1 MISWTQQGDVTSWD
15 VNYRVTGADSWN
27 TVSTTTNPHT
37 LVGLT
42 GSTSYDVQVI
52 AHCTNGQT
60 SDPSATITFMTT
72 GINDY
77 TLDNSV
83 TVFPN
88 PTNGLV
94 QIKNGEW
101 RMENVEVYDAYG
113 KLLNTMNVN
122 DHTANLDLSGY
133 AKGTYFVRVTT
144 EKGVVTKRVVKN

>member
-1 MISWTQQGDVTSWD
+1 M
-15 VNYRVTGADSWN
+15 
-27 TVSTTTNPHT
+27 
-37 LVGLT
+37 
-42 GSTSYDVQVI
+42 QVI